1 MIQITIKEEDNLKVA
16 AWLMQNGIEYSSN
29 PMSLMEE
36 TNTPTEPKEGST
48 THLRSKEEIEAM
60 AELWA
65 DEYYDRNIDSVNS
78 ITEHDQWDNR
88 RYNFIEGYKAAQQK
102 NEQPSDA
109 IEFHKWMKENDTP
122 ERAEE
127 WFHYSDEDMY
137 KAFLNT
143 KNK

>member
-1 MIQITIKEEDNLKVA
+1 
-16 AWLMQNGIEYSSN
+16 
-29 PMSLMEE
+29 
-36 TNTPTEPKEGST
+36 
-48 THLRSKEEIEAM
+48 
-60 AELWA
+60 LWA
-65 DEYYDRNIDSVNS
+65 DEYYDRNIDSINS

-137 KAFLNT
+137 KVFKSFKKSN
-143 KNK
+143 